1 MYLFYFQDNKCQLG
15 SSKKFNAIVKAITL
29 IAKPFCTVTEIYDN
43 ISKGF
48 PKSLYRL
55 KKNRWLKCILCILNA
70 NHRYAFLFI
79 LVTNFGK

>member
-1 MYLFYFQDNKCQLG
+1 MYLFCFQDNKCQLG

-29 IAKPFCTVTEIYDN
+29 IAKPCTVTEIYDN

-55 KKNRWLKCILCILNA
+55 KKNRWLKCIVSILN
-70 NHRYAFLFI
+70 NNRRYAFLFI
-79 LVTNFGK
+79 LVMNFDK

>member
-29 IAKPFCTVTEIYDN
+29 VAKPFCTVTEIYDN

-55 KKNRWLKCILCILNA
+55 KKNRWLKRILCILNT

-79 LVTNFGK
+79 LVTKFDK